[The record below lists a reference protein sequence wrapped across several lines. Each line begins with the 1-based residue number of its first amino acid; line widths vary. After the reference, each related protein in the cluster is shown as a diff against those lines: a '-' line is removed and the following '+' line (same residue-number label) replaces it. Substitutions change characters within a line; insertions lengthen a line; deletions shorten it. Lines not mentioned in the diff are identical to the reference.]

1 MNQSID
7 KVAVLGAGVMGA
19 QIAGHFANAG
29 IPGLLYDINQELA
42 QKGVDGLT
50 KMKPAPLY
58 KPKNADLVEACNYDE
73 HLKKLNEVD
82 LVIEAVA
89 ERLDIKH
96 AVYNNIVPHLK
107 ESVIMTSNTSG
118 IPLSDLISVLPDH
131 LKKRFMITHFFNPP
145 RYMRLLELI
154 KGPDTDEAV
163 YEMIAE
169 FGEDVLGKGIVHAKD
184 TPNFIGN
191 RIGVLGMS
199 VTMNTAIKNGL
210 TVEEVDKL
218 TGTVIG
224 RPKSATFR
232 TADVVGLDTM
242 INVSN
247 TSYKNLPDDE
257 EREEF
262 KIPIFLQKLVDD
274 GNLGAK
280 TKAGFYKKTDEGILS
295 VDLKTGEYGPQ
306 KKVRF
311 DGFRLAK
318 DRQTSNEKL
327 KAMAYSDDK
336 GGKFFW
342 EILSRTLIY
351 SANRLPEIS
360 DDIINID
367 NAMKWGYG
375 WESGPFEVWD
385 GIGVRESVERMEKE
399 GRKVPQW
406 VNDMLASGRESF
418 YELKDGNRTYFDVL
432 SSTVKTEEQS
442 KKSINLNLHKTGGN
456 VVKKDWSASLID
468 LGDGV
473 LNVEFHSVLQPTLNP
488 IDGSLAQTISDG
500 MDLLEADKYQ
510 ALVIGHQGANFCAGA
525 NLANMI
531 QAIEASAWDQMNERI
546 KELQDLTQRIRFS
559 KAPVVAAPHHLTLG
573 GGFELIAPAA
583 HRVAAGELYIGAVE
597 VGVGLIPGAGGN
609 LRLILNLMEN
619 SGKGR
624 INSFQVSQKA
634 FETIGFAK
642 VATSADEA
650 KFLGYLLKSDTVIIN
665 NDHRI
670 LAAKQKALAMVNDSY
685 KPPQYR
691 DDLKLPGTGGRTAM
705 AMALKGF
712 KAQGKI
718 SSHDE
723 FIAKKLAFVL
733 TGGDKAGL
741 TKTVDEQYLLDIE
754 REAFVSLAGESLTQD
769 RIRYMLKKG
778 KPLRN

>member
-131 LKKRFMITHFFNPP
+131 LTKRFMITHFFNPP

-262 KIPIFLQKLVDD
+262 KL
-274 GNLGAK
+274 
-280 TKAGFYKKTDEGILS
+280 
-295 VDLKTGEYGPQ
+295 
-306 KKVRF
+306 
-311 DGFRLAK
+311 
-318 DRQTSNEKL
+318 
-327 KAMAYSDDK
+327 
-336 GGKFFW
+336 
-342 EILSRTLIY
+342 
-351 SANRLPEIS
+351 
-360 DDIINID
+360 
-367 NAMKWGYG
+367 
-375 WESGPFEVWD
+375 
-385 GIGVRESVERMEKE
+385 
-399 GRKVPQW
+399 
-406 VNDMLASGRESF
+406 
-418 YELKDGNRTYFDVL
+418 
-432 SSTVKTEEQS
+432 
-442 KKSINLNLHKTGGN
+442 
-456 VVKKDWSASLID
+456 SLI
-468 LGDGV
+468 
-473 LNVEFHSVLQPTLNP
+473 H
-488 IDGSLAQTISDG
+488 I
-500 MDLLEADKYQ
+500 
-510 ALVIGHQGANFCAGA
+510 
-525 NLANMI
+525 
-531 QAIEASAWDQMNERI
+531 
-546 KELQDLTQRIRFS
+546 
-559 KAPVVAAPHHLTLG
+559 
-573 GGFELIAPAA
+573 
-583 HRVAAGELYIGAVE
+583 
-597 VGVGLIPGAGGN
+597 
-609 LRLILNLMEN
+609 
-619 SGKGR
+619 
-624 INSFQVSQKA
+624 
-634 FETIGFAK
+634 
-642 VATSADEA
+642 
-650 KFLGYLLKSDTVIIN
+650 
-665 NDHRI
+665 
-670 LAAKQKALAMVNDSY
+670 
-685 KPPQYR
+685 
-691 DDLKLPGTGGRTAM
+691 
-705 AMALKGF
+705 
-712 KAQGKI
+712 
-718 SSHDE
+718 
-723 FIAKKLAFVL
+723 
-733 TGGDKAGL
+733 
-741 TKTVDEQYLLDIE
+741 
-754 REAFVSLAGESLTQD
+754 
-769 RIRYMLKKG
+769 
-778 KPLRN
+778 

>member
-1 MNQSID
+1 MSQSIE

-29 IPGLLYDINQELA
+29 IPALLFDINQELA
-42 QKGVDGLT
+42 QKGADGLT

-58 KPKNADLVEACNYDE
+58 KPKNSNLVEACNYDD
-73 HLKKLNEVD
+73 HLEKLGDVD

-96 AVYNNIVPHLK
+96 TVYNNIIPHLK
-107 ESVIMTSNTSG
+107 DSVIMTSNTSG
-118 IPLSDLISVLPDH
+118 IPLGDLITVLPDH

-145 RYMRLLELI
+145 RYMRLLELV
-154 KGPDTDEAV
+154 KGLETDDAV
-163 YEMIAE
+163 YNMIAE

-191 RIGVLGMS
+191 RIGVFGMA
-199 VTMNTAIKNGL
+199 VTMNTAIEQGL

-218 TGTVIG
+218 TGTVVG
-224 RPKSATFR
+224 RAKSATFR
-232 TADVVGLDTM
+232 TADIVGLDTM
-242 INVSN
+242 INVQG
-247 TSYKNLPDDE
+247 TSYDNLPDDE

-262 KIPIFLQKLVDD
+262 IIPDFLQQLVDK

-280 TKAGFYKKTDEGILS
+280 TKAGFYKKTNDGILS
-295 VDLKTGEYGPQ
+295 LDLKTGEYGPQ

-318 DRQTSNEKL
+318 DRQKSGDKI
-327 KAMAYSDDK
+327 KAMAYSDDR

-342 EILSRTLIY
+342 EVLSRTLIY
-351 SANRLPEIS
+351 SANRIPEIS

-375 WESGPFEVWD
+375 WEAGPFEVWD
-385 GIGVRESVERMEKE
+385 NIGVREATTRMENDGK
-399 GRKVPQW
+399 KVPKW
-406 VNDMLASGRESF
+406 VKDMLASGRESF
-418 YELKDGNRTYFDVL
+418 YEAKDGCLTYYDVL
-432 SSTVKTEEQS
+432 SNSVKTESCGE
-442 KKSINLNLHKTGGN
+442 KSINLNLHKTSGH
-456 VVKKDWSASLID
+456 VVKRNWSASLID

-473 LNVEFHSVLQPTLNP
+473 LNVEFHSVLQPVLNP
-488 IDGSLAQTISDG
+488 IDGSVGMTIQEG
-500 MDLLEADKYQ
+500 MDLLDAGKYK
-510 ALVIGHQGANFCAGA
+510 AMVIGHQGANFCAGA
-525 NLANMI
+525 NLAGI
-531 QAIEASAWDQMNERI
+531 LQVCEDKDWDKLEDAVKQ
-546 KELQDLTQRIRFS
+546 LQDLTQRIRFS
-559 KAPVVAAPHHLTLG
+559 KSPVIAAPHHLTLG
-573 GGFELIAPAA
+573 GGFELIGPAA
-583 HRVAAGELYIGAVE
+583 HRVALGELYVGLVE

-609 LRLILNLMEN
+609 LRMILNLMEN

-624 INSFQVSQKA
+624 MNAFQVSQKA

-650 KFLGYLLKSDTVIIN
+650 KFVGYLLKTDTIVLN
-665 NDHRI
+665 NDQRI
-670 LAAKQKALAMVNDSY
+670 YAAKQKAIEIAEGY
-685 KPPQYR
+685 EPPQYR
-691 DDLKLPGTGGRTAM
+691 EDLKLPGTGGRTAM
-705 AMALKGF
+705 AMAIKGF
-712 KAQGKI
+712 KVQGKI
-718 SSHDE
+718 SNHDE
-723 FIAKKLAFVL
+723 FIAKKLAYVL

-754 REAFVSLAGESLTQD
+754 REAFVSLAGEKLSQD
-769 RIRYMLKKG
+769 RIGYMLKKG

>member
-1 MNQSID
+1 MSNNFE

-29 IPGLLYDINQELA
+29 IRALLFDINQELA

-50 KMKPAPLY
+50 KQKPAPLY
-58 KPKNADLVEACNYDE
+58 KPKNADLVSACNYDDHVE
-73 HLKKLNEVD
+73 KLKDVD

-107 ESVIMTSNTSG
+107 ESVILTSNTSG
-118 IPLSDLISVLPDH
+118 IPLEDLTKVLPDN

-145 RYMRLLELI
+145 RYMHLLELV
-154 KGPDTDEAV
+154 KGPNTDDSVYNEISQLGQDT
-163 YEMIAE
+163 
-169 FGEDVLGKGIVHAKD
+169 LGKGIVHAKD

-191 RIGVLGMS
+191 RIGVYGMA
-199 VTMNTAIKNGL
+199 VTMNTAIEHGL

-218 TGTVIG
+218 TGTVVG

-242 INVSN
+242 VNVSN
-247 TSYKNLPDDE
+247 TSYNNLHDDE
-257 EREEF
+257 EREQF
-262 KIPIFLQKLVDD
+262 KIPEFLQKLVDD
-274 GNLGAK
+274 GKLGAK

-295 VDLKTGEYGPQ
+295 LDLKTGEYGPQ

-311 DGFRLAK
+311 DGFRIAK
-318 DRQTSNEKL
+318 DRQLPDQKI

-336 GGKFFW
+336 GGRFFW
-342 EILSRTLIY
+342 EVLSKSLIY
-351 SANRLPEIS
+351 SANRIPEIS

-367 NAMKWGYG
+367 NAMKWGFG
-375 WESGPFEVWD
+375 WDMGPFEVWD
-385 GIGVRESVERMEKE
+385 AIGVSESVSKMERDGK
-399 GRKVPQW
+399 KVPKW
-406 VNDMLASGRESF
+406 VKEMLASGQSNF
-418 YELKDGNRTYFDVL
+418 YEMKDGQLNYFDIE
-432 SSTVKTEEQS
+432 SSSMKVQEHDE
-442 KKSINLNLHKTGGN
+442 KSINLNLHKTGGN
-456 VVKKDWSASLID
+456 IIKKDWSASLID

-473 LNVEFHSVLQPTLNP
+473 LNVQFHSVLQPTLNP
-488 IDGSLAQTISDG
+488 IDGSLAQTINDG
-500 MDLLEADKYQ
+500 VDLLDAGKYK
-510 ALVIGHQGANFCAGA
+510 AMVIGHQGPNFCAGA
-525 NLANMI
+525 NLASMI
-531 QAIEASAWDQMNERI
+531 QVCEAGEFDKLEKAVKQI
-546 KELQDLTQRIRFS
+546 QDLTQRIRFS
-559 KAPVVAAPHHLTLG
+559 KSPIVAAPHHLTLG
-573 GGFELIAPAA
+573 GGFELIGPAA
-583 HRVAAGELYIGAVE
+583 HRVAAGELYVGLVE

-609 LRLILNLMEN
+609 LRMILNLMEN

-624 INSFQVSQKA
+624 MNSFQVAQKA

-642 VATSADEA
+642 VATSGEEA
-650 KFLGYLLKSDTVIIN
+650 KFLGYLLKTDTIVLN

-670 LAAKQKALAMVNDSY
+670 GIAKQKALELADSNY
-685 KPPQYR
+685 TPPNYR
-691 DDLKLPGTGGRTAM
+691 EDLKLPGAGGRTAM

-718 SSHDE
+718 SAHDE

-733 TGGDKAGL
+733 TGGEKAGL
-741 TKTVDEQYLLDIE
+741 TKAVDEQYLLDIE
-754 REAFVSLAGESLTQD
+754 REAFVSLAGEKLSQD
-769 RIRYMLKKG
+769 RISFMLKKG

>member
-1 MNQSID
+1 MNQSIN

-385 GIGVRESVERMEKE
+385 GIGVRESVGRMEKE

-432 SSTVKTEEQS
+432 SSTVKTEEHS

-510 ALVIGHQGANFCAGA
+510 VLVIGHQGANFCAGA

-624 INSFQVSQKA
+624 INAFQVSQKA

>member
-1 MNQSID
+1 MNQSIN

-295 VDLKTGEYGPQ
+295 IDLKTGEYGPQ

-432 SSTVKTEEQS
+432 SSTVKTEEHS

-624 INSFQVSQKA
+624 INAFQVSQKA